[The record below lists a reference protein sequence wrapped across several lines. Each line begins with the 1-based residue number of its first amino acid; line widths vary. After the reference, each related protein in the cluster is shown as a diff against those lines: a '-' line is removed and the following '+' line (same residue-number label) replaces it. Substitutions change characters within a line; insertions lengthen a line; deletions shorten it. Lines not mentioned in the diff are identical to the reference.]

1 MDFVQVRESFRQL
14 LSSSPPHVA
23 KVESWMMASEWLKA
37 PESVR
42 ELVARELQQ
51 DLSSREAAKDE

>member
-1 MDFVQVRESFRQL
+1 MDFVQVRESFRRL

-42 ELVARELQQ
+42 ELVARELQK
-51 DLSSREAAKDE
+51 DLSSREG